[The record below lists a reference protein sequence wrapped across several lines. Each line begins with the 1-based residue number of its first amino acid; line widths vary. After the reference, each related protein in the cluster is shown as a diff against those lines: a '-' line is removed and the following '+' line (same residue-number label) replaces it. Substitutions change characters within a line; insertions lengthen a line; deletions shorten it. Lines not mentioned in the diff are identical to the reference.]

1 MLRIPWD
8 RVLEKVQDLGTM
20 TIRAQ
25 REQDRAGKG
34 QKGAGLRMTSGHL
47 QLQVSGISV
56 G

>member
-25 REQDRAGKG
+25 REQDRAERGG
-34 QKGAGLRMTSGHL
+34 RLLLTMRQGFS
-47 QLQVSGISV
+47 
-56 G
+56 